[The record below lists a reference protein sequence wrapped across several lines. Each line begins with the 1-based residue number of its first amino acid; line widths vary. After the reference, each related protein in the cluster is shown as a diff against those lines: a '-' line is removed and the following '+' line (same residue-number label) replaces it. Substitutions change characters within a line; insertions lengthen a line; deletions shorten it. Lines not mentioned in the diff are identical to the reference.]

1 MKVGPSDHSK
11 LNLSYHQWEN
21 RYYNIKWFFHFTPLA
36 TGLRTVNFR
45 FSLQYSSNSTSV
57 WIINEIISI
66 ECFQHDRQCAEWFMW
81 IPKLVFLLTLGG
93 GSPTSTQRQFFSQGL
108 ESTTKCLFL
117 IPADIALFFYFGLW
131 MTSKR
136 LLSVWGCHMRIVFYS
151 ILLWEDSSFY
161 QPVSFLRKVIIPL
174 VLSLMWFANVSC
186 VVHLEVSIDQKA
198 SQVNTFHIF
207 HIWFNV
213 RGVDLPINLL

>member
-1 MKVGPSDHSK
+1 
-11 LNLSYHQWEN
+11 
-21 RYYNIKWFFHFTPLA
+21 
-36 TGLRTVNFR
+36 
-45 FSLQYSSNSTSV
+45 
-57 WIINEIISI
+57 
-66 ECFQHDRQCAEWFMW
+66 MW

-117 IPADIALFFYFGLW
+117 IAADIAVFFYFGLW

-213 RGVDLPINLL
+213 RGVDLPINLPLFPSILSKDKEQTTRGTWGGVGWGRGFLVIINDNNKNKI